1 VIVMAVPDMK
11 KILELKQIAMKR
23 CEDRILEAA
32 SRPPCKKKL
41 EDAESYGMT
50 RRMKSKYGL

>member
-1 VIVMAVPDMK
+1 MAVPDMK

-32 SRPPCKKKL
+32 SRPPCTKHL
-41 EDAESYGMT
+41 EDTDSYGMT